1 MDRLPETEVDFKS
14 FEQYCYDT
22 GMAFARMLMAD
33 VLTDLDIR
41 LLNERDSG
49 AYRTK
54 GLRPLTVK
62 TLMGEVTVKRRLYR
76 HTDLDGH
83 KEYVC
88 LLDHAIGLDTIGR
101 FSINL
106 VHRMAE
112 VISECSYRA
121 AAETVGFLS
130 GQKISHGG
138 FWNVVQAVGGRISEA
153 DRRRSEFAKRFV
165 SKGKKIVKGL
175 QEEFDGVWINMQGK
189 DRHKTGRKSE
199 MKLAVSYEGTEFA
212 GKRKDG
218 RDSYRLVNPLYMAGF
233 EKAEEFF
240 RKKEG
245 QIGAVYDLN
254 EIDVRLINGDGGGWV
269 QGFGERCGC
278 EYHSQLDRFHIER
291 ELRRSGIAK
300 EEIAKI
306 TGLFDQMKVTEGLS
320 HLAMLRDKETDGDKK
335 EKANKVFGYLNNN
348 RNGLTPILKRGLAL
362 PNPKDGIVY
371 GNMGAME
378 STVCGVVALRM
389 KKRRASFTV
398 CGATNL
404 ARLLCLKRSKRLD
417 ETMASLS
424 DMRLPVTIE
433 EAIAKVFSA
442 AKAPKKDGQ
451 GFRYP
456 GTAGLPFANAA
467 TTNGRNAI
475 KGLCSYR
482 ELTDLVLR

>member
-1 MDRLPETEVDFKS
+1 MDRIPETGVDFKS

-22 GMAFARMLMAD
+22 GMAFARILMSR
-33 VLTDLDIR
+33 VLADLDSK
-41 LLNERDSG
+41 LLAERDTR

-62 TLMGEVTVKRRLYR
+62 TLMGEVTVRRRLYR
-76 HTDLDGH
+76 HMGEDGH
-83 KEYVC
+83 KEYVH
-88 LLDHAIGLDTIGR
+88 LLDRAIGLDTIGR
-101 FSINL
+101 FSMNL

-121 AAETVGFLS
+121 AAETVSFLS

-138 FWNVVQAVGGRISEA
+138 FWNAVQAVGGRIHDTDKRRAEA
-153 DRRRSEFAKRFV
+153 AKRLL
-165 SKGKKIVKGL
+165 SEGKKITKAL
-175 QEEFDGVWINMQGK
+175 QEEFDGVWVNMQGK
-189 DRHKTGRKSE
+189 DRPKTGHKRE

-212 GKRKDG
+212 GRRKDG
-218 RDSYRLVNPLYMAGF
+218 RISYRLVNPLYMAGF
-233 EKAEEFF
+233 EKADEFF

-245 QIGAVYDLN
+245 QLGAVYNLD

-300 EEIAKI
+300 EEISKI
-306 TGLFDQMKVTEGLS
+306 TGLFDQMKVTEGLAR
-320 HLAMLRDKETDGDKK
+320 LAMLRDNETDGDKK
-335 EKANKVFGYLNNN
+335 KRADKVFGYLSNN
-348 RNGLTPILKRGLAL
+348 RNGLTPILKRGLSL
-362 PNPKDGIVY
+362 PDLPGGIVY

-378 STVCGVVALRM
+378 STVCGVAALRM
-389 KKRRASFTV
+389 KKRRAGFTV

-404 ARLLCLKRSKRLD
+404 ARLLCLKRSRRLD

-442 AKAPKKDGQ
+442 AKAPGKDGS

-456 GTAGLPFANAA
+456 VTAGLPFVNAA
-467 TTNGRNAI
+467 TTNGRNAV
-475 KGLCSYR
+475 KDLCSYR
-482 ELTDLVLR
+482 GLTDLVLR